1 MRLRERLEDRR
12 LARRYRKGPGR
23 APTAEE
29 VQRVRAALHE
39 RGIQPRPLFTK
50 PKPAPSANPERI
62 NNGCMIYRQAG
73 Q

>member
-39 RGIQPRPLFTK
+39 RGIQP
-50 PKPAPSANPERI
+50 APSANPERI